1 IGNAAIDEE
10 ADFAGLV
17 DYAWSHAVISD
28 DLYHHIKQTCNF
40 GLPEDDSCDL
50 LLDMLFG
57 NYSVIDIYDIYAPV
71 CLDKNSQRSRR
82 SLPVIAGVRPKLF
95 AKSKPMSKRPAG
107 SDPCVA
113 DYTEA
118 YFNRADVQKALHAN
132 VTNLSYNWTHCS
144 SYVLTSWSDAPFS
157 MLPTIKRLVD
167 GGIRVWVFS
176 GDFDGRVP
184 VISTRYALN
193 KLRLNTIEEWTPW
206 YSDKQVGGWR
216 VIYDGLTFVTV
227 RAAGH
232 EVPTFKPK
240 EAQQLVAHFLSNQQL
255 PVEPF

>member
-1 IGNAAIDEE
+1 MLHSPCFPPSRGSSTE
-10 ADFAGLV
+10 ASESGFSGEFGTRQTP
-17 DYAWSHAVISD
+17 SHAISS
-28 DLYHHIKQTCNF
+28 T
-40 GLPEDDSCDL
+40 
-50 LLDMLFG
+50 
-57 NYSVIDIYDIYAPV
+57 DIVNLCAW
-71 CLDKNSQRSRR
+71 
-82 SLPVIAGVRPKLF
+82 
-95 AKSKPMSKRPAG
+95 
-107 SDPCVA
+107 
-113 DYTEA
+113 
-118 YFNRADVQKALHAN
+118 
-132 VTNLSYNWTHCS
+132 TN
-144 SYVLTSWSDAPFS
+144 
-157 MLPTIKRLVD
+157 
-167 GGIRVWVFS
+167 S